1 MARTV
6 DPKRHAARRL
16 VIIDAGLNLFAATG
30 FDRTTTAAICREAKI
45 GSGTF
50 FHYFP
55 TKQSLLLAILD
66 LGTQETTD
74 WFAAQEGRTD
84 ARQVLTDY
92 VEHVAAELTDPRV
105 PGFIRAVGALM
116 GEPAVVSA
124 LAHDDEATRAGLQPW
139 VARAQKFGALRTDM
153 PATRLTTWLLA
164 VLDGYASQLATAPD
178 FDATTE
184 RKNLID
190 AVTRISRP

>member
-6 DPKRHAARRL
+6 DPERHAARRL
-16 VIIDAGLNLFAATG
+16 AIIDAGLTLFAATG

-66 LGTQETTD
+66 IGTRETTD

-84 ARQVLTDY
+84 AQQVLTDY
-92 VEHVAAELTDPRV
+92 VEHIAAELTDPRV
-105 PGFIRAVGALM
+105 QGFIRAVGALM
-116 GEPAVVSA
+116 GDPAVVSA
-124 LAHDDEATRAGLQPW
+124 LTHDDEATRDGLQPW
-139 VARAQKFGALRTDM
+139 VARAQEVGALRTDM
-153 PATRLTTWLLA
+153 LATQITTWLLA

-184 RKNLID
+184 QKNLID